1 MKGNNYMN
9 VSCSQNYTDT
19 TVNSSFNY
27 KYSSRDKNSFVIESS
42 AQLKKIMDCENIFV
56 LKNILKLIIS
66 GSKIFAYNLI
76 LFYEVILTI
85 IERLNA
91 HSSTLIKL
99 DQSEKYYF
107 IKFIKENKVII
118 ENINSNFDNL
128 LSQSSLEFYFFSKNS
143 HSIILI
149 LFMIMTSFT
158 FYTFEI
164 EKITHP
170 KKEILRLLLRTR
182 NKYLCSDSDKIKCKQ
197 CSLKHFELIINYLK
211 KLELELGNKY
221 KKINCF
227 RKPFKLNHNESNL
240 YKSFNNIKDRLLDI
254 QNQFHK
260 LECLIEE
267 QKQFSLET
275 KENLFSLSFNDY
287 ENFQN
292 KIN

>member
-66 GSKIFAYNLI
+66 GSKIFACNLI

-128 LSQSSLEFYFFSKNS
+128 LSQS
-143 HSIILI
+143 
-149 LFMIMTSFT
+149 
-158 FYTFEI
+158 
-164 EKITHP
+164 
-170 KKEILRLLLRTR
+170 
-182 NKYLCSDSDKIKCKQ
+182 
-197 CSLKHFELIINYLK
+197 
-211 KLELELGNKY
+211 
-221 KKINCF
+221 
-227 RKPFKLNHNESNL
+227 
-240 YKSFNNIKDRLLDI
+240 
-254 QNQFHK
+254 
-260 LECLIEE
+260 
-267 QKQFSLET
+267 
-275 KENLFSLSFNDY
+275 
-287 ENFQN
+287 
-292 KIN
+292 